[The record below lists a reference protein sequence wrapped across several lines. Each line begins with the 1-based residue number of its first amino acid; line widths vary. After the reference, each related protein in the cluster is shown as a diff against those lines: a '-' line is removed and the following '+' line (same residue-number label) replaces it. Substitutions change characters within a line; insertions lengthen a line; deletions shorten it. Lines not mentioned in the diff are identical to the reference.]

1 MQIYAD
7 WRVLDEENYALE
19 FFKCSSFCFFSP
31 LFNFL
36 IVNTIQN
43 IKDISF
49 NKIKMFRIYNDELRL
64 NENFEIAEEATLT
77 VFGRI

>member
-1 MQIYAD
+1 
-7 WRVLDEENYALE
+7 
-19 FFKCSSFCFFSP
+19 
-31 LFNFL
+31 
-36 IVNTIQN
+36 VNTIQN

-49 NKIKMFRIYNDELRL
+49 NKTKMFRIYNDELRL

>member
-1 MQIYAD
+1 MLY
-7 WRVLDEENYALE
+7 NFSNALVFAFSLLFSI
-19 FFKCSSFCFFSP
+19 FF
-31 LFNFL
+31 

-49 NKIKMFRIYNDELRL
+49 NKTKMFRIYNGELRL

-77 VFGRI
+77 VFGLYNIL

>member
-1 MQIYAD
+1 MLY
-7 WRVLDEENYALE
+7 NFSNALV
-19 FFKCSSFCFFSP
+19 FAFSIFFSI
-31 LFNFL
+31 FL

-49 NKIKMFRIYNDELRL
+49 NKTKMFRIYNDELRL